1 MSRSFE
7 DRGGRSPLI
16 IKDLDLYPQPPLNTR
31 SPTLNSEEPPIPR
44 KRRFGIFVSAEVTG
58 GYLPRSTGVEAP
70 NSIHIEVQGQSIRA
84 EDRDADQSGGT
95 EGEEV
100 LEQILTAR
108 QASTNDD
115 PHVGEGDRE
124 VLLGH
129 EVLPI
134 VNVSRGRS
142 PVPR

>member
-1 MSRSFE
+1 MWTNERVDS
-7 DRGGRSPLI
+7 
-16 IKDLDLYPQPPLNTR
+16 
-31 SPTLNSEEPPIPR
+31 
-44 KRRFGIFVSAEVTG
+44 
-58 GYLPRSTGVEAP
+58 
-70 NSIHIEVQGQSIRA
+70 

-100 LEQILTAR
+100 LEQILAAR
-108 QASTNDD
+108 QACADDD

-129 EVLPI
+129 GVLP
-134 VNVSRGRS
+134 VMNVSRGRS

>member
-1 MSRSFE
+1 M
-7 DRGGRSPLI
+7 
-16 IKDLDLYPQPPLNTR
+16 
-31 SPTLNSEEPPIPR
+31 
-44 KRRFGIFVSAEVTG
+44 VSVEVAGT
-58 GYLPRSTGVEAP
+58 YLSRSTGVEAP
-70 NSIHIEVQGQSIRA
+70 HSIHIEAQGQSIRA

-100 LEQILTAR
+100 LEQILAAR
-108 QASTNDD
+108 QASNNDD

-129 EVLPI
+129 GVLPI

-142 PVPR
+142 PVSR